1 MKKQTKTKV
10 LFVRLTPAEKKDVEH
25 EARRQG
31 MTEADLARRAVAAF
45 VRSLRTFG
53 DAARL
58 AP

>member
-1 MKKQTKTKV
+1 MKKQTKSKV
-10 LFVRLTPAEKKDVEH
+10 LFVRLTPAEKKDVEQ
-25 EARRQG
+25 EAKRQG

-45 VRSLRTFG
+45 VRSLRAFG